1 MSLLVA
7 ETVCAEDDEEF
18 KAKLLGSTLFMSGV
32 TSLLMTSVGAKLP
45 LFQGAAPDY
54 VIPLL
59 AMAAISKEKCEAP
72 ILGKCWFEKAMRSRS
87 SLVNIL

>member
-7 ETVCAEDDEEF
+7 ETVCAEEDEEF
-18 KAKLLGSTLFMSGV
+18 KAQLLGSTLFMSGV
-32 TSLLMTSVGAKLP
+32 TSLLMTFIGTRLP

-59 AMAAISKEKCEAP
+59 AMAAISKERCE
-72 ILGKCWFEKAMRSRS
+72 IS
-87 SLVNIL
+87 SEVCKLKEPKH

>member
-7 ETVCAEDDEEF
+7 ETVCAEEDEEF
-18 KAKLLGSTLFMSGV
+18 KAQLLGSTLFMSGV
-32 TSLLMTSVGAKLP
+32 TSLLMTFVGTRLP

-59 AMAAISKEKCEAP
+59 AMAAISKERCELSP
-72 ILGKCWFEKAMRSRS
+72 ELCKLKEPKH
-87 SLVNIL
+87 